1 MRRRAGFTLVE
12 LLVIVVIIGILTSV
26 ALFRSW
32 RSREKAFIATMQSD
46 LRTLVLAQENLRG
59 DSAEYTRDLAALRG
73 LRPSASVTIDIDA
86 ADAATWHAT
95 ARHAG
100 TATVCEITAGQGTPG
115 ANQNLPVCAA
125 P

>member
-12 LLVIVVIIGILTSV
+12 LLVVIVIISILTSV

-32 RSREKAFIATMQSD
+32 KSREKAFVATMQSD
-46 LRTLVLAQENLRG
+46 LRALVMAQEHLRS
-59 DSAEYTRDLAALRG
+59 DSAAYTRDLAALRG

-86 ADAATWHAT
+86 ADATTWHAT
-95 ARHAG
+95 ARHSG

-115 ANQNLPVCAA
+115 ANQNPPVCTA